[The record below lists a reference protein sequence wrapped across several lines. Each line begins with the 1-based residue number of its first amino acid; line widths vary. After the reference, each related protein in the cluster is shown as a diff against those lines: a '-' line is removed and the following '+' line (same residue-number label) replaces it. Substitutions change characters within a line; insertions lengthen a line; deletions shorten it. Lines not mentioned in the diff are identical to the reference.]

1 MEIEIHKYHEH
12 KILASIHGT
21 NNVAYASNHG
31 INNVVYVSIHGA
43 MD

>member
-1 MEIEIHKYHEH
+1 MEIEIHKYHAH

-21 NNVAYASNHG
+21 NNV
-31 INNVVYVSIHGA
+31 VYVSILGT